1 MLWANVY
8 GIARGHIL
16 RVDGRINM
24 KKGCY
29 DVRKNQLGGDDR
41 FFTITHDFHTITKI
55 TIDRE
60 ENNPK
65 THFQ

>member
-1 MLWANVY
+1 MTSE
-8 GIARGHIL
+8 
-16 RVDGRINM
+16 
-24 KKGCY
+24 
-29 DVRKNQLGGDDR
+29 KNQLGGDDR
-41 FFTITHDFHTITKI
+41 FFPITHDFHTITKI